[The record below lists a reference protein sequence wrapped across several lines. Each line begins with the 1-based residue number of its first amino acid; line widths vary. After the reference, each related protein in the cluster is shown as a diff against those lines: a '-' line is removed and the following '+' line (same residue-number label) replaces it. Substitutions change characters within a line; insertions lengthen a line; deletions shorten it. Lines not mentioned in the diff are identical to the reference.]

1 MPVKSSHED
10 KLNSDILGSDL
21 DAASYLLPDLNVS
34 VSQFPDP

>member
-10 KLNSDILGSDL
+10 KLNSDILSSDL

-34 VSQFPDP
+34 VSQFHDP